1 MSDLA
6 LFGGKPV
13 VKDHTKL
20 RINWPITT
28 KNDFLAI
35 KRVFKNKDFS
45 GRGSEE
51 VLKFEKEFSSYYNGM
66 YATALS
72 NGTAA
77 IHTALL
83 ALGVGPADEVI
94 VPSLTF
100 GSTAYAVLHNQSIPV
115 FADIDPV
122 SYNISPK
129 SIEEKITKR
138 TKAVI
143 IVHLHG
149 YPCDMDK
156 IIKICKKYKLK
167 LIEDVAQAPGALY
180 KNKKLGT
187 FGDASIFS
195 LMSQKNL
202 ATCGE
207 CGMLLTK
214 TLNQKNRAEMI
225 RIYGEILTT
234 KSRAYNSYTLGWNYT
249 LNPIQAAMA
258 SVQFKKLETLT
269 KQIQKNG
276 RKLNNE
282 LSKFKWINPPVEENN
297 LTSVFHFYRFR
308 LNSSAVGFK
317 DSGRFRKAIQ
327 DCLNAEGLNVRHY
340 QNTPVP
346 GQYIFTHK
354 HGIGKG
360 LPWSLSDKK
369 YNYAIKDYPNCL
381 DVLRSTLVLG
391 AISSTPAYL
400 LKKGTV
406 EKYIKGFKK
415 IDKNMNRVLEYAKKL
430 EYKEP
435 WDEIPVT
442 SDSFKAKYNL
452 FK

>member
-1 MSDLA
+1 MKDLA
-6 LFGGKPV
+6 LFGGKPLV
-13 VKDHTKL
+13 RDHRKL

-28 KNDFLAI
+28 SDDFNAI
-35 KRVFKNKDFS
+35 KKVFKNKDFS

-51 VLKFEKEFSSYYNGM
+51 VLRLEKEFSSYYNNM

-77 IHTALL
+77 LHTALI
-83 ALGVGPADEVI
+83 ALGIKPADEVI
-94 VPSLTF
+94 IPSLTF

-115 FADIDPV
+115 FADIDPIT
-122 SYNISPK
+122 YNLSAK
-129 SIEEKITKR
+129 SIEEKITKN

-143 IVHLHG
+143 VVHLHG
-149 YPCDMDK
+149 YPCEMDE
-156 IIKICKKYKLK
+156 IIKVCRKYRLK

-195 LMSQKNL
+195 LMAQKNI

-207 CGMLLTK
+207 CGILLTK
-214 TLNQKNRAEMI
+214 TLKQKNRAEMV
-225 RIYGEILTT
+225 RIYGEILTS
-234 KSRAYNSYTLGWNYT
+234 KARAYNSYTLGWNYT

-258 SVQFKKLETLT
+258 SVQFKKLESLT
-269 KQIQKNG
+269 KLIQKNG
-276 RKLNNE
+276 RKLNYE
-282 LSKFKWINPPVEENN
+282 LSKFKWILPPIEEKY

-308 LNSSAVGFK
+308 LNPKIVNYK
-317 DSGRFRKAIQ
+317 NSGRFRKAVQ

-360 LPWSLSDKK
+360 LPWSLSNKK
-369 YNYAIKDYPNCL
+369 YNYSIKDYPNSL
-381 DVLRSTLVLG
+381 DVIRSTLVLG
-391 AISSTPAYL
+391 AIGSTPAYL
-400 LKKGTV
+400 LKKGTI

-415 IDKNMNRVLEYAKKL
+415 IDKNME
-430 EYKEP
+430 
-435 WDEIPVT
+435 
-442 SDSFKAKYNL
+442 
-452 FK
+452 